1 MSKPNGATEWRLF
14 KRFKAF
20 KSFKS
25 IRAIENITSGRSEIK

>member
-1 MSKPNGATEWRLF
+1 MSKPNGVTEWRLF